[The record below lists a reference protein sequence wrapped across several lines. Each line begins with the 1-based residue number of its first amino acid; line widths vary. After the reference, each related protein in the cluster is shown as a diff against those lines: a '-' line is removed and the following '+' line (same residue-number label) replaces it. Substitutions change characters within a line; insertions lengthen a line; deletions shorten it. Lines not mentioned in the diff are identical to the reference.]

1 MTNASRPARRFLVP
15 VVVALLLVA
24 ATQVVSAFFGRPDD
38 PAATAEVPQLPAPAF
53 SKSGPAPD
61 AAVLQRKVDAA
72 LEDSP
77 GTVEVSVVDAV
88 TSKQVAH
95 VGEGEALIPAS
106 SLKVLTGTAVVS
118 TLGLEDQWVTRTVLD
133 KRGSGAPVVWLVA
146 GGDVMLNQGASDA
159 KAVNGR
165 AGLKTLAEQTAKE
178 LKASGALDEADG
190 SLKVGVDTRMFTG
203 PALNPDWAD
212 DLVSTNNVTEIAPVA
227 LYAGRSEASHTSP
240 VVRNPDE
247 HALEVFTDHLQSA
260 VKSGKKSVEVK
271 QASGKTKPGFDA
283 VDPFER
289 GSVEGQL
296 AAVHS
301 ATVREQL
308 AYGEA
313 HSDNVILETYGR
325 LVGIKRGHEGST
337 QGAIEG
343 VKQALEELGVETNEL
358 VMRDTSGLSDKNR
371 VQAGMLADV
380 MALTLNDET
389 AGGDDATGADATGN
403 DGSATHPAR
412 RDLAFVPSLLPR
424 AGVNGTMET
433 RLDGKKTKA
442 LVLAK
447 TGTLA
452 DVISLTGVVTTKEGR
467 PLGFSIIFNDVE
479 GNLDAARASA
489 DAVATALAD
498 CGCQ

>member
-1 MTNASRPARRFLVP
+1 MDT
-15 VVVALLLVA
+15 LVA
-24 ATQVVSAFFGRPDD
+24 QVVIGHVSDRHP
-38 PAATAEVPQLPAPAF
+38 VW
-53 SKSGPAPD
+53 PAPD

-88 TSKQVAH
+88 TGKQVAH

-146 GGDVMLNQGASDA
+146 GGDVMLNPGASDA

-212 DLVSTNNVTEIAPVA
+212 DLVSTNNVTEIAPIA

-283 VDPFER
+283 VDPFEP

-371 VQAGMLADV
+371 VQAGTLADV
-380 MALTLNDET
+380 MALTLND
-389 AGGDDATGADATGN
+389 
-403 DGSATHPAR
+403 GSATQPAR

-433 RLDGKKTKA
+433 RLDGKRTKA

>member
-1 MTNASRPARRFLVP
+1 M
-15 VVVALLLVA
+15 
-24 ATQVVSAFFGRPDD
+24 
-38 PAATAEVPQLPAPAF
+38 
-53 SKSGPAPD
+53 
-61 AAVLQRKVDAA
+61 
-72 LEDSP
+72 
-77 GTVEVSVVDAV
+77 
-88 TSKQVAH
+88 
-95 VGEGEALIPAS
+95 IPAS

-146 GGDVMLNQGASDA
+146 GGDVMLNPGASDA

-212 DLVSTNNVTEIAPVA
+212 DLVSTNNVTEIAPIA

-247 HALEVFTDHLQSA
+247 HALEVFTGHLQSA

-283 VDPFER
+283 VDPFEP

-371 VQAGMLADV
+371 VQAGTLADV
-380 MALTLNDET
+380 MALTLND
-389 AGGDDATGADATGN
+389 
-403 DGSATHPAR
+403 GSASQPAR